1 MSPTNRGYSPAAA
14 PGRHNA
20 TTPHLCS
27 QPSLFSSP
35 FVLSL
40 FMLFTLP
47 LPPSEY
53 TDSLC
58 PQKEPDIL
66 VTPRENRGF
75 QMQCLIHCCFRKP
88 ICPLPCPAFL
98 LTLFLCHVLPVLLE
112 SQIKPFSLWLPP
124 TFALLPLSLNLPAGG
139 KCNPSPNLP
148 LTLPFP
154 PLPQTISFH

>member
-58 PQKEPDIL
+58 PQKEPDVL
-66 VTPRENRGF
+66 VTHRENRGF

-98 LTLFLCHVLPVLLE
+98 LTLFLCHVSLFCLNPKSNPFLSGCHPHLHSSHSHSTSQLLVE
-112 SQIKPFSLWLPP
+112 N
-124 TFALLPLSLNLPAGG
+124 A
-139 KCNPSPNLP
+139 
-148 LTLPFP
+148 TLH
-154 PLPQTISFH
+154 QTSH